1 MLCLLRKKSILSQ
14 HKTKMMTF
22 LQPPATAAQRQEEA
36 LAISDGSLGKPSGG
50 MVDAVGLFRWDRVGM
65 ANPFTWV
72 TELYKENPIT
82 KTFAK
87 YEKPWTHLRNDP
99 ASLLFG
105 KDRRD
110 KKKKTHFGYTPQET
124 GTYIFVLN
132 VEGSGRQVLGASW
145 YGPKATISF
154 KGLSTHLGYKAEL
167 RYNLDNSNNR
177 LWLRGINSLLECTRI
192 EIQVSLTTLQPIFF
206 FPCFAT
212 TPITEM
218 FNTGAATNFSVRPQ
232 IDTIAP
238 IVVAP
243 ASPASV
249 LGARMYEMR
258 ELTGDY
264 VVVAAG
270 KSLKVHRAVMLAK
283 SDWLYT
289 QAMSGVGAALDD
301 KTQSFEA
308 EGEALCWELIIEA
321 AYMGAISPELMVRS
335 TNRHLLFALEH
346 VDYYAFTEDVEAAL
360 VGALEY
366 TRQSMAP
373 IFVYAWKR
381 RNQALFDEG
390 VFFLGENEQ
399 SPSEQWK
406 KLCGELK
413 RQNPELV
420 KIIMRQTT
428 EPDWSAKVGEWW
440 ERSMESLYT
449 TTAQRE
455 EAKRQRV
462 V

>member
-1 MLCLLRKKSILSQ
+1 MRKKSILSQ

-167 RYNLDNSNNR
+167 RYNLDHSSNR
-177 LWLRGINSLLECTRI
+177 LWLRGVNSLLECTRI
-192 EIQVSLTTLQPIFF
+192 EIQVALTTLQPIFF

-238 IVVAP
+238 VVAALAP
-243 ASPASV
+243 ENK
-249 LGARMYEMR
+249 LGARLYEMR
-258 ELTGDY
+258 ELTGDF
-264 VVVAAG
+264 VVAVEG
-270 KSLKVHRAVMLAK
+270 KELKVHRAIMLAK
-283 SDWLYT
+283 SDWLYI
-289 QAMSGVGAALDD
+289 QAMSGVGAAVADER
-301 KTQSFEA
+301 KMTFEVK
-308 EGEALCWELIIEA
+308 GEALCWEAIVEA
-321 AYMGAISPELMVRS
+321 VYKGAISPARV
-335 TNRHLLFALEH
+335 TNRQLLFALEY
-346 VDYYAFTEDVEAAL
+346 VDYYAFSEDVEAAL
-360 VGALEY
+360 AGALEY
-366 TRQSMAP
+366 TRNSMAP
-373 IFVYAWKR
+373 ILVYAWKR
-381 RNQALFDEG
+381 RNKPLWDQGLL
-390 VFFLGENEQ
+390 FLGENEEA
-399 SPSEQWK
+399 PRENEQWK
-406 KLCGELK
+406 KMCAELR

-420 KIIMRQTT
+420 KVMLRQTT
-428 EPDWSAKVGEWW
+428 EPNWSAQVGAWW
-440 ERSMESLYT
+440 EQSMESLYAT
-449 TTAQRE
+449 TVQQE
-455 EAKRQRV
+455 ETKRRRV
-462 V
+462 A